1 MNAGMGLQKSSVE
14 MLAAARGKEAEFQ
27 NPHEQRVGRRSSAH
41 L

>member
-14 MLAAARGKEAEFQ
+14 MLAARGKEAEFQ